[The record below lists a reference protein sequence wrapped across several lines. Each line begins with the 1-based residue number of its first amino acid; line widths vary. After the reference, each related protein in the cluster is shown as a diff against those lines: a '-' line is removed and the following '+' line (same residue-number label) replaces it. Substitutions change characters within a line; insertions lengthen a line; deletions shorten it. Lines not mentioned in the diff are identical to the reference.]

1 MTNQSRM
8 LLLAAALG
16 TTPGFEGPPDMFA
29 RAIPREPGPSARQQE
44 VIREREER
52 HDRLLAWKRMKR
64 QKGEE

>member
-44 VIREREER
+44 VIRER